1 MTDLIFE
8 FKRKGEPSGFNSSTE
23 QEFIFKPDKYSAMI
37 IPLEILKKNLRVM
50 VKQGVAKIVK
60 AGDVEAVV
68 VPAAKFKE
76 LFI

>member
-1 MTDLIFE
+1 MNDLIFG
-8 FKRKGEPSGFNSSTE
+8 FKKNGNPSGFAASTE
-23 QEFIFKPDKYSAMI
+23 KEYIFKPDKYSAVI

-50 VKQGVAKIVK
+50 VRSREAKIVK

-68 VPAAKFKE
+68 VPAEKFKA